1 MDVHGL
7 RTLTFSIEI
16 SQTTH
21 FGINTQ
27 KYHTQK
33 YHTQKY
39 QTKTNFGS
47 KQSSILTVETV
58 TRVTRCFFKSPSSS
72 FSSSFTTFSLRCR
85 VISEGTTQQA
95 HLQTANCFLAMMKL
109 SRA

>member
-16 SQTTH
+16 LQTTH
-21 FGINTQ
+21 FGIN
-27 KYHTQK
+27 TQK

-47 KQSSILTVETV
+47 KQSSILTIETV
-58 TRVTRCFFKSPSSS
+58 TRVTRCF
-72 FSSSFTTFSLRCR
+72 LN
-85 VISEGTTQQA
+85 
-95 HLQTANCFLAMMKL
+95 LLLLLFLLL
-109 SRA
+109 SQLFHYVVG